1 MTRYYI
7 FKDGKLEGSTT
18 TRESAIAM
26 IRALQKY
33 ETHYMLKA
41 EFSIIKG
48 EEEIIPY
55 KKEA

>member
-7 FKDGKLEGSTT
+7 LKDGKLEGSTT

-26 IRALQKY
+26 IRAFQKQ

-55 KKEA
+55 KK